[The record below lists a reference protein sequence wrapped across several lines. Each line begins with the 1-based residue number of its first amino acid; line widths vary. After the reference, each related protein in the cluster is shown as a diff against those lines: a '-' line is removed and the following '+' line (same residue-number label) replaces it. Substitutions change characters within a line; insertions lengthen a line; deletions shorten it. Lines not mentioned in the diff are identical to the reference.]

1 MNRKTSA
8 LFLALI
14 LAQVAHS
21 VEEYLGRLYESF
33 PPARALS
40 GLISQNLERGFLV
53 FNVVFDAFGLWCVLW
68 PVRKQWPSARAIMW
82 FWVGIEL
89 LNGTGH
95 PLWSV
100 WQGGYTPGVVTALI
114 LLVLAILLARQLR
127 SKPER
132 NR

>member
-1 MNRKTSA
+1 MNRKTRA

-21 VEEYLGRLYESF
+21 AEEYLGRLYESF

-40 GLISQNLERGFLV
+40 GLISADLPRGFLI
-53 FNVVFDAFGLWCVLW
+53 FNAIFDTFGLWCFLC
-68 PVRKQWPSARAIMW
+68 PVRKNWRSARAIMW
-82 FWVGIEL
+82 FWVGVEL

-95 PLWSV
+95 PLWSI

-127 SKPER
+127 STAER